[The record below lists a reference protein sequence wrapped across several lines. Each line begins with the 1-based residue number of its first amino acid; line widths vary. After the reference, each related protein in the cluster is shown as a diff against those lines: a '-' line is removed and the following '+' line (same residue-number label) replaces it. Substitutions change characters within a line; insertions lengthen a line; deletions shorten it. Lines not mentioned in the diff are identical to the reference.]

1 MTQIPPYYPLNRNL
15 DEVLTLTAA
24 SANAT
29 SATITNPNFR
39 GVRVGINVTAIS
51 GTSPS
56 LTVSIVGVDPVTGST
71 FTLLQSAAISATGY
85 STLLVYP
92 GITATSNEKADDVL
106 PFNWQITAAIG
117 GASPSVTASITA
129 VEIL

>member
-29 SATITNPNFR
+29 STTITNPNYR
-39 GVRVGINVTAIS
+39 GVRVGIDVTAIS

-92 GITATSNEKADDVL
+92 GITATANETADNVL

>member
-15 DEVLTLTAA
+15 DEVLTLAAA

-29 SATITNPNFR
+29 STTFTNPNYR
-39 GVRVGINVTAIS
+39 GVRVGIDVTAIS

-56 LTVSIVGVDPVTGST
+56 LTISIVGVDPVTGST

-92 GITATSNEKADDVL
+92 GITATANETVDNVL

-117 GASPSVTASITA
+117 GASPSVTAKISA